1 MTLSCLC
8 NIHFI
13 IYKIF
18 TLIITCIKNTGV
30 STLLYFNYAS
40 SDSLETSLASGFIVG
55 KNNISLMLG

>member
-1 MTLSCLC
+1 MFFIKKGSAFTNKMHYLC
-8 NIHFI
+8 QHSD
-13 IYKIF
+13 
-18 TLIITCIKNTGV
+18 TGV